1 MVELSEKQG
10 KGLPRAAMIAV
21 AEDGV
26 SDGEIDAS
34 IAELARLLDT
44 AGAVGAVSVI
54 QRRSAPNART
64 YLGSGKCAEL
74 KTLCENED
82 IALICADS
90 ELSPIQIRNLE
101 DAVGVRVID
110 RSMLILDIFALH
122 ADSGE
127 GKLQVEIAQ
136 LKYTIPRLTGQGQA
150 LSRQGGGIGTRGP
163 GESKLESDRRH
174 LRRRI
179 AALERKLSELERS
192 RAVQRAERGRSG
204 LYKIAVV
211 GYTNAGKSTLLN
223 TMTAAD
229 VLAKDQLF
237 ATLDPTT
244 RRLTLPSGRT
254 VLLTDTVGFIRGLP
268 HHLIRAF
275 RATLDE
281 VKYADAILM
290 VADSND
296 PCVAEQLEVTRSLL
310 ADLGAAEKPT
320 LLVYNK
326 CDLLPMVP
334 ENGEDTVYVCAR
346 SGQGLDALS
355 ERLER
360 MADDGTKRVTYLFA
374 PHESAK
380 LARLY
385 DRAVVENVDYTE
397 QGTAVTVLADRK
409 TRGQYAR
416 WEK

>member
-90 ELSPIQIRNLE
+90 EL
-101 DAVGVRVID
+101 DCKVMD
-110 RSMLILDIFALH
+110 RTLLILDIFALH